1 MNRRKF
7 LKGAAALSAG
17 LAAAG
22 PLATQGMAAT
32 QKPAGLN
39 PVGAIVAFCKSYANT
54 PALPDEFVECNGQTL
69 SDAQSVFNGQAI
81 PNLNG
86 ASAAT
91 KRFLRGSSTS
101 GTTGGAE
108 TVCASINAKTSG
120 GAITL
125 HGSAT
130 CWGWYG
136 DYWDSGSYNFAT
148 VLPNSQA
155 GVGDISMSTGN
166 MSILNPY
173 YEVVY
178 VMRIK

>member
-1 MNRRKF
+1 MDRRNF
-7 LKGAAALSAG
+7 LKGSAAWLAG
-17 LAAAG
+17 LTTIG

-32 QKPAGLN
+32 QKPAGLV
-39 PVGAIVAFCKSYANT
+39 PIGCVVAYLKSYT
-54 PALPDEFVECNGQTL
+54 SVPVLPDEFAECNGQTL

-91 KRFLRGSSTS
+91 KKFLRGSSTS

-108 TVCASINAKTSG
+108 TSTTNQGTACGTAYP
-120 GAITL
+120 L
-125 HGSAT
+125 HTTAT
-130 CWGWYG
+130 CIGFNWDYDSDTGSVGVVALRGWED
-136 DYWDSGSYNFAT
+136 DYNKAGVINLTQAT
-148 VLPNSQA
+148 VP
-155 GVGDISMSTGN
+155 
-166 MSILNPY
+166 PY